1 MENQIGQIIIETF
14 PNLAGLAILAFILY
28 RQNERL
34 LTELFERIDDLEAQ
48 VAEIKMAL
56 PPRKEGEDAPPP
68 WG

>member
-1 MENQIGQIIIETF
+1 MEGEIGQIIIGTF
-14 PNLAGLAILAFILY
+14 PNLAGLAVLAFILY

-48 VAEIKMAL
+48 VAEIKQAL
-56 PPRKEGEDAPPP
+56 PSQVESENAPPP